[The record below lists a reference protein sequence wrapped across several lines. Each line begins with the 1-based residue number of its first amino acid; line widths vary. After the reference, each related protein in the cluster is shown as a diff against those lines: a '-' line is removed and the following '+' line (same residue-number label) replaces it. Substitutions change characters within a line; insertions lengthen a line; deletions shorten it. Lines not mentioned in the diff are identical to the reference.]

1 MTKHETTT
9 GNTDPLAHMSNAAA
23 LEAILLTLPVTPTAT
38 QLAVGRALARDLDD
52 PGQPAPATKF
62 VAYLG
67 WLESIEN
74 AMPPEADELD
84 LAQ

>member
-9 GNTDPLAHMSNAAA
+9 GNTDPLEHMSNAAA

-52 PGQPAPATKF
+52 GDQPATKF